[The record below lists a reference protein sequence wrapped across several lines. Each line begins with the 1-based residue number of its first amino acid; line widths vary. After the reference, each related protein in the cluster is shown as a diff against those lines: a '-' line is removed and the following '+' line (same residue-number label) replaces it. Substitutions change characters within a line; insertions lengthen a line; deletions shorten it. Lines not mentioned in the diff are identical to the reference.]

1 MKNLVEV
8 YIDDKSKRIIYF
20 DNIMTKLIS
29 CSYVDD
35 NKGWAFIAVPF
46 IYYLLRYLSVLYLQL
61 NLLNRIFLLT
71 LISSVTLI
79 VWDKIMNAYY
89 KKMSLGKREIIMSK
103 TELYA
108 MGNNI
113 KKHYIRNCISFIIII
128 ILTIILLSII
138 LLTKELFFF
147 IPFII
152 LILLAHYF
160 VTCLS
165 IFGRNKIIKNILN
178 NTFESESIY

>member
-1 MKNLVEV
+1 MKKLVEV

-20 DNIMTKLIS
+20 DNITTKLIS

-89 KKMSLGKREIIMSK
+89 KKMILGKREIIMSK
-103 TELYA
+103 IELYA

-113 KKHYIRNCISFIIII
+113 KKNYIRNCISFIIII
-128 ILTIILLSII
+128 ILTII

-165 IFGRNKIIKNILN
+165 IFGRNKIIRNILN